1 MSGAPMSDAERA
13 AVLDAYDR
21 EIKRPL
27 PNDWSSVARVVG
39 GILLV
44 ATLIAGRIAR
54 WLHVPFLPVLLVLGI
69 GACIAFLFGM
79 MNFAESAAS
88 SRAEAAIVKL
98 GSGFATMSEEE
109 KRTATVSLIVN
120 AFFSGGPYTRETIDI
135 KQVRGRLGASLPYVE
150 AVEEV
155 LAAEKKAYHV
165 VTLYAEGNTA
175 QKES

>member
-79 MNFAESAAS
+79 MNFAESAAI

-98 GSGFATMSEEE
+98 GSGFATMSDEE
-109 KRTATVSLIVN
+109 KRTAAASLVTN
-120 AFFSGGPYTRETIDI
+120 AYYSGGPYTRGTVDL

-155 LAAEKKAYHV
+155 LATEKKAYRV
-165 VTLYAEGNTA
+165 VTSDAA
-175 QKES
+175 KAKDA